1 MRLENKK
8 GDEGDEQ
15 KVEEGDSVEPPLPP
29 HLLIGGGGDGW
40 GGGGDGEPSSK
51 AEIIAALGEGVGTA
65 DGWSWDVEHVSWAE
79 HEGAHYEPG
88 FEPWAEQWAAGP
100 GSVFGIE
107 TETHT
112 NKCLHHSSSD
122 NTSLCRD

>member
-8 GDEGDEQ
+8 TDEGDEQ
-15 KVEEGDSVEPPLPP
+15 RVEEEDPVEPPLPP

-40 GGGGDGEPSSK
+40 GGGGDGPSSK
-51 AEIIAALGEGVGTA
+51 AEIISALGEGVGTA

-100 GSVFGIE
+100 G
-107 TETHT
+107 
-112 NKCLHHSSSD
+112 C
-122 NTSLCRD
+122 